1 MDRLLILDDNPA
13 VLTSLSLL
21 FSLRGYHCLT
31 ATHPNQALQLLEQEN
46 IALVVADMN
55 FESDNTSGEEGKQ
68 FFYAARRLQPDLPVV
83 LLTGWVDLSIAVELV
98 KAGAA
103 DYLSKPWD
111 DDKLLVIV
119 ANLLELRAL
128 NQLQQAQQQS
138 RIQARELLAQK
149 YDLAG
154 VLYQS
159 DAMQQ
164 LLSMALQ
171 IAKAD
176 VPVLITGPNGA
187 GKEKIA
193 ELVQRNS
200 AVAKG
205 PFVRVNAGSIPLDLM
220 EAELFGAEPGAYT
233 GIKQP
238 RIGHFEMADGG
249 TLFLDEIG
257 NLPLGGQ
264 MKLLRVLQTGE
275 FQRLGSSQVRTA
287 KVRLI
292 TATNSDLPAAIARGE
307 FREDLYYRLNV
318 IELNLPP
325 LAERKED
332 ILPLARHFLQGRAI
346 STAALRQLE
355 AHDWPGNVRELQ
367 NCIKRACLLTET
379 NLIEA
384 KDLHLP
390 EGIKPKSRPLFEP
403 DEAQLRSVLHTSC
416 SIAEAA
422 RNLGMSRQA
431 LYRRMEKFA
440 IDPESLALDKEL

>member
-1 MDRLLILDDNPA
+1 MNTIVILDDNPA
-13 VLTSLSLL
+13 VLTSLSIL
-21 FSLRGYHCLT
+21 FELRGYHCLT
-31 ATHPNQALQLLEQEN
+31 ANHPAQALRLVEQED
-46 IALVVADMN
+46 IALIVADMN
-55 FESDNTSGEEGKQ
+55 FQTDNTSGEEGKR
-68 FFYAARRLQPDLPVV
+68 FFYAVRELQPDLPII
-83 LLTGWVDLSIAVELV
+83 LLTGWVDLSAAVELV

-111 DDKLLVIV
+111 DNKLLITV

-128 NQLQQAQQQS
+128 NRLQQTQQQS
-138 RIQARELLAQK
+138 RIHARQALAQK

-154 VLYQS
+154 VIYQS

-193 ELVQRNS
+193 EIIQRNS

-205 PFVRVNAGSIPLDLM
+205 SFIRVNAGSIPLELM

-233 GIKQP
+233 GINQT

-257 NLPLGGQ
+257 NLPLSGQ

-275 FQRLGSSQVRTA
+275 FQRLGSNQVRTA

-292 TATNSDLPAAIARGE
+292 TATNTNLPAAIQRGE

-318 IELNLPP
+318 IELQLLP

-332 ILPLARHFLQGRAI
+332 ILPLARYFLQGRAI
-346 STAALRQLE
+346 SAGALRQLE

-367 NCIKRACLLTET
+367 NCIRRACLLTESRV
-379 NLIEA
+379 IEVQ
-384 KDLHLP
+384 DLHLP
-390 EGIKPKSRPLFEP
+390 ERTKPKSRPLFEP
-403 DEAQLRSVLHTSC
+403 DETQLRSVLQTSC

-422 RNLGMSRQA
+422 RQLGLSRQA
-431 LYRRMEKFA
+431 LYRRMGKFG
-440 IDPESLALDKEL
+440 IDPDSLLLDKDI